1 MACKGRFGS
10 GKGALV
16 LACCFLAASFFV
28 FETSDLDFWLQDFL
42 YSPDRREWLVS
53 KQAEVPRVLFYH
65 APKVALIL
73 FAVWLLF
80 SLIVPRSWKI
90 RRWLSARSSR
100 ELIYLLICLG
110 LFPAAINGIKKV
122 SGIHCPSELSRYGGE
137 HAYRKLFAAR
147 PKDRGEPGRCFPAGH
162 ASGGFA
168 LLGLYF
174 AARNERAKKAGL
186 VLGLGAGWLM
196 GFYQM
201 LVGAHFL
208 SHTVT
213 TMILAWILTLSVAL
227 ILRVPGLENCSA
239 SRPTRLPAKNADQS
253 A

>member
-1 MACKGRFGS
+1 MAFKERFTN

-16 LACCFLAASFFV
+16 LACSFLVATLFAL
-28 FETSDLDFWLQDFL
+28 ETSGLDLWLQDFL
-42 YSPDRREWLVS
+42 YSSDRREWLLS
-53 KQAEVPRVLFYH
+53 KQAKVPRVLFYH
-65 APKVALIL
+65 GPKIALIL

-80 SLIVPRSWKI
+80 SLIVPRSWKT
-90 RRWLSARSSR
+90 RRWLSARPTR

-110 LFPAAINGIKKV
+110 LVPAAIGAIKKV

-137 HAYRKLFAAR
+137 HPYRNLFSRR
-147 PKDRGEPGRCFPAGH
+147 PKDPDQLGHCFPAGH

-174 AARNERAKKAGL
+174 VARNERAKKAGL
-186 VLGLGAGWLM
+186 ALGLGAGWFM
-196 GFYQM
+196 GAYQM

-213 TMILAWILTLSVAL
+213 TMILGWILTLSVAL